1 MGFFYKNSFD
11 IDLYDEEDLELCEAY
26 AIDITAGE
34 ILTEFSTVCR
44 NAQFGMCIAVNPDQK
59 RNLKG
64 MEYFKVYKHIDP
76 LRATKIA
83 RIKFR
88 ESDYVIHHR
97 NGGKKNWV
105 LNTKER
111 TNLIKIL
118 NSPSIEG
125 HGKYV
130 WNEMIYYFNKESGKL
145 LLPEDLP
152 IPNYHYLIDI
162 K

>member
-83 RIKFR
+83 RIKF
-88 ESDYVIHHR
+88 
-97 NGGKKNWV
+97 
-105 LNTKER
+105 
-111 TNLIKIL
+111 
-118 NSPSIEG
+118 
-125 HGKYV
+125 
-130 WNEMIYYFNKESGKL
+130 
-145 LLPEDLP
+145 
-152 IPNYHYLIDI
+152 
-162 K
+162 